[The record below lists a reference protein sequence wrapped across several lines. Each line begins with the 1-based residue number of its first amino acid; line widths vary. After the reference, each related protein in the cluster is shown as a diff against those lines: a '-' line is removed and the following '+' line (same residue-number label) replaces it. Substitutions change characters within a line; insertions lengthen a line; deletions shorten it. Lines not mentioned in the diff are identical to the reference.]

1 MQKTN
6 PMPTKNTG
14 DIDTT
19 VLPLPSAEEQEH
31 SAHLVALIRDEMGDG
46 VMPLTRFMELAL
58 FAPGLGYY
66 SAGKTKFGAAGDF
79 VTAPE
84 MGEVFAYCLAQQCR
98 QILGSLHGGDIL
110 EAGPGS
116 GSLAARLLIELERLQ
131 QLPEHYYLLEVSAD
145 LRQRQRETIEQWA
158 PHLIDR
164 VHWIDT
170 LPTEKIRGV
179 ILANELLD
187 AMPVTLFSITESG
200 VVERGVAD
208 NGTGFVWRDLPASP
222 ALTQRVNALQ
232 LNAGYVSEINFQAE
246 AWIHSISNPLDSG
259 VVLLIDYGFA
269 AHEYY
274 HPQRHMGT
282 LMCHYRHRAHDNPL
296 ILVGLQDITAHVD
309 FTAMANAAI
318 DSGFDVMG
326 YAAQAAF
333 LMANGLEDLMATS
346 DPDNTRAHL
355 ELTNQ
360 IKKLTLPSEMGELF
374 KVMALGKNIDLE
386 LDGFGLQD
394 RRNRL

>member
-1 MQKTN
+1 
-6 PMPTKNTG
+6 MPTENPG
-14 DIDTT
+14 DPDTAA
-19 VLPLPSAEEQEH
+19 LPPPSAEEQQH
-31 SAHLVALIRDEMGDG
+31 SAHLVSLICDEMGDG
-46 VMPLTRFMELAL
+46 VMSFTRFMELAL

-84 MGEVFAYCLAQQCR
+84 MGEVFAWCLAHQCR
-98 QILGSLHGGDIL
+98 QILSSLRGGDIL

-131 QLPEHYYLLEVSAD
+131 QLPEHYYLLELSAD
-145 LRQRQRETIEQWA
+145 LRQRQRETIEQRA

-164 VHWIDT
+164 VRWLDT

-179 ILANELLD
+179 VLANELLD
-187 AMPVTLFSITESG
+187 AMPVNLFHITESG

-208 NGTGFVWRDLPASP
+208 NGNGFVWRDLPASP
-222 ALTQRVNALQ
+222 ALTRRVDALR
-232 LNAGYVSEINFQAE
+232 LDAGYVSEINFQAE
-246 AWIHSISNPLDSG
+246 AWIHSISNLLQSG

-269 AHEYY
+269 MHEYY

-296 ILVGLQDITAHVD
+296 ILVGLQDITAHID
-309 FTAMANAAI
+309 FTAMANAAV
-318 DSGFDVMG
+318 DSGFDVLG
-326 YAAQAAF
+326 YTAQAPF
-333 LMANGLEDLMATS
+333 LMANGLENLMAKS
-346 DPDNTRAHL
+346 DPDKIRAHL

-374 KVMALGKNIDLE
+374 KVMALGKNVVDLE

-394 RRNRL
+394 RRARL